1 MKKEFKN
8 IITQN
13 GQKICQ
19 ITTIDERWYGRL
31 VIDKKTG
38 LPGSYEFIPSVTWI
52 KSYWYTSPY
61 LIKWI
66 ADKGLSEAEAI
77 RNEAGIKGDKVHQA
91 TEDIDSGIGIKINDK
106 YENKRNGEL
115 EELTVEEIEAINSY
129 VDYVD
134 REKPEL
140 LANEMTVFSHE
151 KSEEQYAGT
160 LDRIWAMGFIKDG
173 VRQIWIIDIKTSKS
187 IYKDMIIQVS
197 AYSRAD
203 IDYKALGITDEEWE
217 NRKLAVL
224 QLGYRRNKNGYKFTE
239 IHSRYDLF
247 KIAYQTWLEEN
258 PNTKPFQKDFP
269 LIMQSEFRMEQI
281 KLQKKEKAKKEKA
294 KKEKAD
300 KKEAKEKAKKEKEA
314 TPIKEVSTSINSSMQ
329 STTKES
335 DKEKKEKIKK
345 EKIKN
350 GKNNKRSSSKQDKLI
365 K

>member
-1 MKKEFKN
+1 MKKEFKEVITIN
-8 IITQN
+8 KKRIIR
-13 GQKICQ
+13 
-19 ITTIDERWYGRL
+19 ITCPDERWYARL
-31 VIDKKTG
+31 ATDKKTG

-66 ADKGLSEAEAI
+66 ADKGLSEAETI

-91 TEDIDSGIGIKINDK
+91 TEDIDNGIGIKIDDK

-129 VDYVD
+129 VDYID
-134 REKPEL
+134 KEKPEL

-197 AYSRAD
+197 AYSKAD
-203 IDYKALGITDEEWE
+203 INYKALGITDEEWE

-269 LIMQSEFRMEQI
+269 LIIQSEFRIEQI
-281 KLQKKEKAKKEKA
+281 KLQKKEKAKKEK
-294 KKEKAD
+294 
-300 KKEAKEKAKKEKEA
+300 EKAKKEKEE
-314 TPIKEVSTSINSSMQ
+314 KE
-329 STTKES
+329 KAKKKK
-335 DKEKKEKIKK
+335 KEKKEKKEKTNSNKDIKK
-345 EKIKN
+345 
-350 GKNNKRSSSKQDKLI
+350 RSNPKQDKLI

>member
-1 MKKEFKN
+1 MKKEFKE
-8 IITQN
+8 IITVD
-13 GQKICQ
+13 KKRIIR
-19 ITTIDERWYGRL
+19 ITCSDERWYSRL
-31 VIDKKTG
+31 VMDKKTG

-66 ADKGLSEAEAI
+66 ADKGLSEAETI

-106 YENKRNGEL
+106 YENKRSGEL
-115 EELTVEEIEAINSY
+115 EELTVEEIETINSY
-129 VDYVD
+129 VDYID
-134 REKPEL
+134 KEKPEL

-173 VRQIWIIDIKTSKS
+173 VRQIWIIDLKTSKS
-187 IYKDMIIQVS
+187 IYKDMVIQVS
-197 AYSRAD
+197 AYSKAD
-203 IDYKALGITDEEWE
+203 INYKALGITDEEWE
-217 NRKLAVL
+217 NRKLAIL

-269 LIMQSEFRMEQI
+269 LVMQSEFRIEQI
-281 KLQKKEKAKKEKA
+281 KLQKEKKVKEEKAKKEKA
-294 KKEKAD
+294 KE
-300 KKEAKEKAKKEKEA
+300 EKAKKEKA
-314 TPIKEVSTSINSSMQ
+314 KEEKAKKEK
-329 STTKES
+329 TKNEKIE
-335 DKEKKEKIKK
+335 KEKKKEETDNKDNKDIKK
-345 EKIKN
+345 
-350 GKNNKRSSSKQDKLI
+350 RSNSKQNKLI

>member
-1 MKKEFKN
+1 MKKEIKE
-8 IITQN
+8 IITIN
-13 GQKICQ
+13 KKRIIR
-19 ITTIDERWYGRL
+19 ITCPDERWYSRL
-31 VIDKKTG
+31 IIDEKTG

-66 ADKGLSEAEAI
+66 ADKGLSEAETI

-115 EELTVEEIEAINSY
+115 EELTVEEIETINSY
-129 VDYVD
+129 VDYID
-134 REKPEL
+134 KEKPEL

-151 KSEEQYAGT
+151 KSKEQYAGT

-173 VRQIWIIDIKTSKS
+173 VRQIWIIDLKTSKS
-187 IYKDMIIQVS
+187 IYKDMVIQVS
-197 AYSRAD
+197 AYSKAD
-203 IDYKALGITDEEWE
+203 INYKALGITDEEWE
-217 NRKLAVL
+217 NRKLAIL

-247 KIAYQTWLEEN
+247 KMAYQTWLEEN

-269 LIMQSEFRMEQI
+269 LVMQSEFRIEQI
-281 KLQKKEKAKKEKA
+281 KLQKEKKVKEEKAKKEKA
-294 KKEKAD
+294 KE
-300 KKEAKEKAKKEKEA
+300 EKAKKEK
-314 TPIKEVSTSINSSMQ
+314 
-329 STTKES
+329 TKNEKIE
-335 DKEKKEKIKK
+335 KEKKKEETDNKDNKDIKK
-345 EKIKN
+345 
-350 GKNNKRSSSKQDKLI
+350 RSNSKQNKLI